1 MQIRHLLLG
10 GLVLAALSCGGSVP
24 VEQVT
29 ASLNQLLGEKKAAAG
44 VPPDQWDAAQALY
57 KARNATPLW
66 VENGKP
72 NANARSLVDAIAS
85 ADKEGLRSADYDLAG
100 LSSALR
106 QTYDSGKVT
115 VGKLAALE
123 LRLSGLYLEY
133 GSDMLVGRVDPQLI
147 NDGFLAKTRR
157 KTADSILLAAASED
171 KFAGMIGELR
181 PRSRQYQALLDGL
194 ADYRAI
200 ADSGGWKEIPG
211 GAIKPGERSSRIM
224 LLRARLAATGDLGSA
239 KGDSVYDDELNT
251 AVNHFRARHNLPPGK
266 GVDKA
271 TLAALNVPVERRV
284 EQIELNLDRL
294 RWVPNDFGDRY
305 VLVNI
310 PEFQLHAFDGGKEVL
325 TMRVVVGKDYEHAT
339 PVFADTISEVVF
351 HPDWNVPK
359 SIATKE
365 IIPQVREDKD
375 YLAEHGYEVVDREHP
390 NVPLDPDDVDWDA
403 DTADFHYLI
412 RQGPGERNA
421 LGNIK
426 FLFPNRFAVYMHATP
441 ATGLFKERDRAAS
454 HGCVRL
460 ENPEAFARFVLAGNN
475 EWDNARIHE
484 ALADTVQES
493 VRVTNQVP
501 VYLLYLTAFPRDGQ
515 VQFRDDVYGSDRRAL
530 ARIKEPAKD
539 SVIEPLRERLN
550 ELMRG

>member
-1 MQIRHLLLG
+1 MRTRHLLLG
-10 GLVLAALSCGGSVP
+10 GLLLAASACGGVP
-24 VEQVT
+24 AEKVT
-29 ASLNQLLGEKKAAAG
+29 GSLNQLLGEKKAPAG
-44 VPPDQWDAAQALY
+44 VPKDQWDAAQALY
-57 KARNATPLW
+57 KARDGQPLW
-66 VENGKP
+66 IDASKP
-72 NANARSLVDAIAS
+72 NAKARSLVDAIAS
-85 ADKEGLRSADYDLAG
+85 ADKEGLRSTDYDLAG
-100 LSSALR
+100 LRAALR

-115 VGKLAALE
+115 AEALAALD
-123 LRLSGLYLEY
+123 LRLTGLYLDY
-133 GSDMLVGRVDPQLI
+133 GSDLLVGRVDPQLI

-157 KTADSILLAAASED
+157 KTADSVLLAAATQE
-171 KFAGMIGELR
+171 KFADMIGELR
-181 PRSRQYQALLDGL
+181 PRSEQYQALLDGL
-194 ADYRAI
+194 ARYRAV

-211 GAIKPGERSSRIM
+211 GAIKPGERSGRIA
-224 LLRARLAATGDLGSA
+224 LLRARLAATGDLASA
-239 KGDSVYDDELNT
+239 KGDSVYDQALND
-251 AVNHFRARHNLPPGK
+251 AVNHFRARHNLPAGT

-310 PEFQLHAFDGGKEVL
+310 PEYQLHAFDGGKEVL

-365 IIPQVREDKD
+365 IIPQVQKDKK
-375 YLAEHGYEVVDREHP
+375 YLEEHGYEVVDREHP

-441 ATGLFKERDRAAS
+441 AVGLFKERERAAS

-460 ENPEAFARFVLAGNN
+460 EKPEDFARFVLAGNKD
-475 EWDNARIHE
+475 WDDARIHK
-484 ALADTVQES
+484 ALADTVQEA
-493 VRVTNQVP
+493 VRVTKQVP
-501 VYLLYLTAFPRDGQ
+501 VYLLYLTAFPKDGQ

-530 ARIKEPAKD
+530 ARIGKPATD
-539 SVIEPLRERLN
+539 SVIEPLRARLN